1 MNKRVHRVG
10 SITFGLT
17 LIVTGILYIASLVF
31 GVIRPET
38 VMRFW
43 PTVLIALGLE
53 VLVSAAGHRDF
64 VYDKAAIV
72 LTCTMLL
79 FSMILGCISA
89 ALSGGACR

>member
-1 MNKRVHRVG
+1 MNKRVHRIG

-17 LIVTGILYIASLVF
+17 LIVTGILYIASLFF

-43 PTVLIALGLE
+43 PAVLIALGLE
-53 VLVSAAGHRDF
+53 VLVSA
-64 VYDKAAIV
+64 VYDTAAIV